1 MPPCSW
7 TDYHLL
13 DTFKSSKQQSNQVT
27 LHLEVS
33 ATLYL
38 HYVFILWHVNI
49 FFQVFLKLETFSN
62 NINAS
67 TYLG

>member
-7 TDYHLL
+7 TDYHSL
-13 DTFKSSKQQSNQVT
+13 DTFKSSNQQSNQVT
-27 LHLEVS
+27 LYLQVFDN
-33 ATLYL
+33 LYL
-38 HYVFILWHVNI
+38 HYVFTLWHMWT

-62 NINAS
+62 NINAG